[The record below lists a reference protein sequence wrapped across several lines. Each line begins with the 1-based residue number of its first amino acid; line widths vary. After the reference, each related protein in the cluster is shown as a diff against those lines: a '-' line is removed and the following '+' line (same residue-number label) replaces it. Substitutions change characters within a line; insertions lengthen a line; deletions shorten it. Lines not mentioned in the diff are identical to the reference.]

1 MHPVSKKEAPN
12 YYKLIEHP
20 MDLSQIRMKINSN
33 AYQTRREFMYDVNL
47 IRENSEK
54 FNGKH
59 SSITEIASKMLSF
72 LLESFAQK
80 ENKLMRL
87 EKLANPLMDSDS
99 RVRLSFLLQ
108 QIVDVMQNIPNSRA
122 FHLPVDKRRYT
133 VGEIKPLLT
142 SDFISLYLNDMLFC
156 LGLLH

>member
-1 MHPVSKKEAPN
+1 MFMHPVSKKDFPN
-12 YYKLIEHP
+12 YYNLIEHP
-20 MDLSQIRMKINSN
+20 MDLSQIRMKINN
-33 AYQTRREFMYDVNL
+33 NVYQTRQEFMYDVNL

-54 FNGKH
+54 FNGQH
-59 SSITEIASKMLSF
+59 SSFTEIASKMLSF

-99 RVRLSFLLQ
+99 RVRLGFLLQ
-108 QIVDVMQNIPNSRA
+108 QVVDIMQNFPNSRA

-133 VGEIKPLLT
+133 VSGIE
-142 SDFISLYLNDMLFC
+142 
-156 LGLLH
+156 